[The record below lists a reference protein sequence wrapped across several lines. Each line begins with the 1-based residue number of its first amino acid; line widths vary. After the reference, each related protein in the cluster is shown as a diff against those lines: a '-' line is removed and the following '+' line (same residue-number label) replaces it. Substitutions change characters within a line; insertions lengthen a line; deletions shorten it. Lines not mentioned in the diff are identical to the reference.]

1 MHTDESSSPWPTAA
15 TIIAA
20 LIGAAALTFCTP
32 APAAERDDCVSLTYA
47 FAVVVD
53 PDVSVDD
60 ASEVVEQLP
69 ERLLPQLERYV
80 MAYLQVSPPVPLDR
94 AVPIV
99 YEHCTKQKWAV

>member
-15 TIIAA
+15 TLIAA
-20 LIGAAALTFCTP
+20 LIGTAALTFCTP

-60 ASEVVEQLP
+60 ASEVVKQLP

-80 MAYLQVSPPVPLDR
+80 MAYLQVSPPVPLER

-99 YEHCTKQKWAV
+99 YEHCTKKKGMV